1 MDSGDGDHACQTSLG
16 GRMSGNLSIESRLQD
31 GLAVVVTEGYINNTA
46 AEAIAE
52 VCRDLDSDG
61 SYREGQVGRGRCLL
75 L

>member
-31 GLAVVVTEGYINNTA
+31 GLAVVVTE
-46 AEAIAE
+46 AIAE

-61 SYREGQVGRGRCLL
+61 SYREGQVGRG
-75 L
+75 

>member
-1 MDSGDGDHACQTSLG
+1 
-16 GRMSGNLSIESRLQD
+16 MSGNLSIESRLQD

-61 SYREGQVGRGRCLL
+61 SYREGQVGRG
-75 L
+75 